1 MHLNFS
7 FFAEGRSS
15 DERELERS
23 ETEIKCL
30 KMNGQRRMH
39 LFSCITFKT
48 DVTQS
53 NDVQKKA
60 TGVGGYEDTRQRKAL
75 A

>member
-1 MHLNFS
+1 MFK
-7 FFAEGRSS
+7 
-15 DERELERS
+15 DEW
-23 ETEIKCL
+23 TE
-30 KMNGQRRMH
+30 
-39 LFSCITFKT
+39 TFKT